1 MHTNRGD
8 HANLALCPNREHRA
22 NTELSERNWRRVL
35 GVWTAGMWP
44 LVGMNAKRLSE
55 IVRTRLFIFP
65 LILIINSEVFIVR
78 GKMTDFGQIVRVV
91 P

>member
-1 MHTNRGD
+1 VDCRYV
-8 HANLALCPNREHRA
+8 AA
-22 NTELSERNWRRVL
+22 
-35 GVWTAGMWP
+35 WP

-78 GKMTDFGQIVRVV
+78 GKMTDFGQIVRGV